1 MANLL
6 LIGGAGYTGRQILDA
21 WLDQPSS
28 QVTVLDNGTGVGG
41 MSRLSEFQ
49 NDPRMQIIRDDARDR
64 MRLDDL
70 LRYEAFDHV
79 VQLATGAAGK
89 MDRSDV
95 LDSMARGTQILIESI
110 AQHCALTPVTQ
121 VVSTAPWGSQIDR
134 AVNHGVSIRPASLL
148 GVAEAVSMDVALGL
162 GRELGVQTRVLVAP
176 LSFGPHQLEGPVAQ
190 VIASILSGQ
199 GYPKTLSKSHW
210 RMIYG
215 PDLGQRVVRFLTQ
228 PTEGSVIRLPGLH
241 ETSWKQLTL
250 MIEQLLER
258 FVQTNPAL
266 KTRFPEAS
274 WTRRLSDQEAH
285 HPGWPEIVM
294 SGQGAIE
301 KPETAWPKALA
312 DTLRWYLTEP
322 NLWESRISVPKSPAL
337 IN

>member
-6 LIGGAGYTGRQILDA
+6 LIGGAGYTGRQIMNA
-21 WLDQPSS
+21 WLEQSSS
-28 QVTVLDNGTGVGG
+28 QVTILDNGTGVGG
-41 MSRLSEFQ
+41 MSRLSGFQ
-49 NDPRMQIIRDDARDR
+49 NDARVQVIRDDARDR
-64 MRLDDL
+64 MRIDDL
-70 LRYEAFDHV
+70 LSYEAFDHV
-79 VQLATGAAGK
+79 VQLATGAAGQ

-95 LDSMARGTQILIESI
+95 LDSMARGTQILIEGI
-110 AQHCALTPVTQ
+110 AQHSSLTPVTQ

-134 AVNHGVSIRPASLL
+134 TVNHGVSIRPASLL

-176 LSFGPHQLEGPVAQ
+176 LSFGPYQLEGPVAQ
-190 VIASILSGQ
+190 VIASVLSGQ
-199 GYPKTLSKSHW
+199 GYPKALSKSHW

-215 PDLGQRVVRFLTQ
+215 PDLGQRVVRFLSQ

-258 FVQTNPAL
+258 FVQTNPGL
-266 KTRFPEAS
+266 KTRFPEAN
-274 WTRRLSDQEAH
+274 WEPRLSDHEAH

-301 KPETAWPKALA
+301 TPETAWPKALA
-312 DTLRWYLTEP
+312 DTLRWYLSEP
-322 NLWESRISVPKSPAL
+322 DLWESRISVSAARAL
-337 IN
+337 VN

>member
-1 MANLL
+1 
-6 LIGGAGYTGRQILDA
+6 
-21 WLDQPSS
+21 
-28 QVTVLDNGTGVGG
+28 
-41 MSRLSEFQ
+41 
-49 NDPRMQIIRDDARDR
+49 
-64 MRLDDL
+64 
-70 LRYEAFDHV
+70 
-79 VQLATGAAGK
+79 
-89 MDRSDV
+89 
-95 LDSMARGTQILIESI
+95 
-110 AQHCALTPVTQ
+110 
-121 VVSTAPWGSQIDR
+121 
-134 AVNHGVSIRPASLL
+134 
-148 GVAEAVSMDVALGL
+148 MDVALGL

-266 KTRFPEAS
+266 KTRFPEAN
-274 WTRRLSDQEAH
+274 WTRRLSDHEAH

-294 SGQGAIE
+294 SGRGAIE

-322 NLWESRISVPKSPAL
+322 NLWESRISVLKSPAL